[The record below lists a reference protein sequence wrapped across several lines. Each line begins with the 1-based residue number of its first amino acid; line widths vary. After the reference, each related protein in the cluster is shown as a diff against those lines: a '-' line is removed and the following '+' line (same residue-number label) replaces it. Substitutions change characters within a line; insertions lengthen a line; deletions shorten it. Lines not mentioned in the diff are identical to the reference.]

1 MPMFTGNTPLMMYCL
16 RRKIRQNEFEASL
29 SFLFSRV
36 FQNTHIAFSW
46 SFYTRTSEPC
56 LYMMPPRPPLFH
68 KITTPRPHTHKKRS
82 QMIPSSIRKNVQQN
96 KYKFLFHVFFKKA
109 ASLMLLLYYYYTL
122 YQYRKWNYFFSSL
135 PVKHNLLRAL
145 STFAYF
151 SICKTANLLD
161 TMCLLKS

>member
-1 MPMFTGNTPLMMYCL
+1 MNLKPHYLSCFHEFFKTRILLFLGLSTQGPLNL
-16 RRKIRQNEFEASL
+16 VLHDA
-29 SFLFSRV
+29 
-36 FQNTHIAFSW
+36 
-46 SFYTRTSEPC
+46 
-56 LYMMPPRPPLFH
+56 PRPPLFH